1 MKIQRVKIKNYRNL
15 KNIDV
20 ELSDVVALIGENNGG
35 KSNFLKAI
43 TLPFLNTENGYYNK
57 NLSWLDIN
65 DEAKNEYYK
74 FLIDYQA
81 EITKGEIT
89 FEEFINQLP
98 TAVEDR
104 RI

>member
-57 NLSWLDIN
+57 NLS
-65 DEAKNEYYK
+65 
-74 FLIDYQA
+74 
-81 EITKGEIT
+81 
-89 FEEFINQLP
+89 
-98 TAVEDR
+98 
-104 RI
+104 